1 MDFVNKKWFKFT
13 EGIIGLVVAVITA
26 YIANKLGSNNYLSD
40 ALVGFLLPY
49 IILIPFQINGK
60 SIQKT
65 HTLENALQ
73 KLESKSPKTYEL
85 YNIEVTELIKSIDE
99 SCESMLYKCSYK
111 PNMSLYK
118 AVCANLMSMFTGKC
132 EQDYFYATAWCSK
145 GSINWFFDQYNLA
158 GEFLPLLN
166 EKCQAKKITD
176 FRRLFIYND
185 DDELKNPVLY
195 LLARL
200 HNNTKDLKSDYCS
213 FDFKFVKA
221 STFVNL
227 TKEKH
232 ISDEMGI
239 WGSHCVFIQKNDMS
253 PKGYCFEEKSISTH
267 KSIFED
273 LWSNTSSVHF
283 EDLGIAVKDLKAN
296 DEFENKVLEI
306 LKNIENNTVR
316 NTISVDKSD
325 GKLSLLDIS
334 QIQNWVQGEY
344 PISTSQS
351 L

>member
-1 MDFVNKKWFKFT
+1 MDFVNKKSFKLA
-13 EGIIGLVVAVITA
+13 EGIIGLVIAVITA
-26 YIANKLGSNNYLSD
+26 YVANKLGSNNYLSD

-49 IILIPFQINGK
+49 IIFMPFQINGN
-60 SIQKT
+60 SNQKT
-65 HTLENALQ
+65 HTLEKALQ
-73 KLESKSPKTYEL
+73 KLESKSPRTYNL
-85 YNIEVTELIKSIDE
+85 YNIEVNELIKSIDE

-118 AVCANLMSMFTGKC
+118 AVCAQLMSMFSGET

-185 DDELKNPVLY
+185 KDELKNPVLY

-200 HNNTKDLKSDYCS
+200 HNNTKDLKSDYCP
-213 FDFKFVKA
+213 FDFKFVDA

-227 TKEKH
+227 TKKNH
-232 ISDEMGI
+232 ISDEMGV
-239 WGSHCVFIQKNDMS
+239 WGSHCVFIQKNDRS
-253 PKGYCFEEKSISTH
+253 PKGYCFEKNSISTH
-267 KSIFED
+267 KSIFEL

-283 EDLGIAVKDLKAN
+283 EELGITVKDLKAN
-296 DEFENKVLEI
+296 DEFEKEVLQI
-306 LKNIENNTVR
+306 LNNIENNKVTHI
-316 NTISVDKSD
+316 ISTAKSD
-325 GKLSLLDIS
+325 DKLSLLDII
-334 QIQNWVQGEY
+334 QIQSWVQGKY
-344 PISTSQS
+344 PISTSED